1 MTPQEVALVQ
11 SSFALVAPNADR
23 VAALFYDRLF
33 QQNPALRPLFKSDLS
48 EQGRKLMAMLTTV
61 VKGLSDLPAI
71 VPAAQSLA
79 RRHVGYG
86 VRPEHY
92 PPVGAALLW
101 TLEQGLG
108 SQFTEET
115 RAAWTHAYGT
125 LAEVM
130 IEAARAEDELNARA
144 G

>member
-1 MTPQEVALVQ
+1 METVC
-11 SSFALVAPNADR
+11 
-23 VAALFYDRLF
+23 
-33 QQNPALRPLFKSDLS
+33 PA
-48 EQGRKLMAMLTTV
+48 
-61 VKGLSDLPAI
+61 GLHHLIGAHH
-71 VPAAQSLA
+71 AKLA
-79 RRHVGYG
+79 RRHVAYG

-92 PPVGAALLW
+92 QPVGAALLW

-108 SQFTEET
+108 DQFTEET

-130 IEAARAEDELNARA
+130 IEAARAENELNARA